1 MVLIIALGVLLSTIL
16 LYCAYSKWKFQ
27 YWARQGVP
35 QLNPRIF
42 FGDTLPLVRG
52 KPVQDFHLD
61 IYQKF
66 KPTGAKCVGMYN
78 SHIPELVAIDINLL
92 KDIIVKDYSSFASHG
107 LFYHEKNVLTPHVFN
122 IEGQIWKERRTK
134 LTPLFT
140 SAKMKQMFATV
151 AGKSPGLIRLV
162 GLSVDANKPADIKE
176 ILSRFTT
183 DVISEAAFGL
193 DCKSLDE
200 PDNMFRSIGREA
212 FKPNS
217 IKLYIENLFPSQFL
231 GNIGYQAFSSRI
243 VSYFSKVVN
252 ETIQYREKNNVQR
265 NDFLQLMLQLKQH
278 GSLVKEDGTV
288 DVKVLPISET
298 GAYITDKEILSESFV
313 IFLAGH
319 ETSSSASTFA
329 LFALAQNPDIQDKLR
344 TEINEVLKRH
354 DGKFG
359 YDAIIEMEYLDKVV
373 RETLRKYPVAP
384 VIPRR
389 CTKDYKIRDTN
400 IVIEKGTRIYIPV
413 IGVHLDP
420 EYYPD
425 PDRFDPERFSPE
437 NKAIRPDIAWM
448 PFGDGPRQCLG
459 MRFGLLQTKVALA
472 SLLQEF
478 KFTLNKAMKAPYT
491 ADTGT
496 FVYMFKQDV
505 LLDATRVN

>member
-1 MVLIIALGVLLSTIL
+1 MELCAVINMVLIIALGVLLSTIL

-288 DVKVLPISET
+288 DVKET

-344 TEINEVLKRH
+344 TEINEKPYVNIR
-354 DGKFG
+354 
-359 YDAIIEMEYLDKVV
+359 
-373 RETLRKYPVAP
+373 LRQ
-384 VIPRR
+384 R

>member
-288 DVKVLPISET
+288 DVK
-298 GAYITDKEILSESFV
+298 
-313 IFLAGH
+313 
-319 ETSSSASTFA
+319 
-329 LFALAQNPDIQDKLR
+329 
-344 TEINEVLKRH
+344 
-354 DGKFG
+354 
-359 YDAIIEMEYLDKVV
+359 
-373 RETLRKYPVAP
+373 ETLRKYPVAP

-400 IVIEKGTRIYIPV
+400 IVIEK
-413 IGVHLDP
+413 
-420 EYYPD
+420 
-425 PDRFDPERFSPE
+425 
-437 NKAIRPDIAWM
+437 
-448 PFGDGPRQCLG
+448 G